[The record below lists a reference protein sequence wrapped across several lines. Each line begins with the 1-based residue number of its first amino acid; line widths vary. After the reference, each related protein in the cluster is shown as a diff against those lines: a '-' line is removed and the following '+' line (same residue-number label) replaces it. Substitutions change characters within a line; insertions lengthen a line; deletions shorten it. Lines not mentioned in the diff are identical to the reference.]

1 MNRLPGCDRV
11 TRRSEVAVFL
21 SLGLAGVTMIALAL
35 VQMTHFVASG
45 DRIAAA
51 LSAPPA
57 AVAETPAQVG
67 KAQLTNVTANPVPRT
82 AGQALTPGKV

>member
-21 SLGLAGVTMIALAL
+21 SLGLAGVTMISLAL
-35 VQMTHFVASG
+35 TQMTRFVTGS

-51 LSAPPA
+51 LSAPA
-57 AVAETPAQVG
+57 AVAETPVQVG
-67 KAQLTNVTANPVPRT
+67 KPQLTNGTANPVPRT
-82 AGQALTPGKV
+82 AGQALGPGKV